1 MNPSS
6 KRGFHKLLVLFMVL
20 PSLLLRILGL
30 GRNPNKTLGLETT
43 NNHTIAWKTI
53 QSFKSPCSSI
63 QNHIVPYLS
72 LALLLF
78 SSSSLPLPLLLSFPL
93 LPFFS
98 TFFVS
103 QNETKFALIHVLLRP
118 CLAKSIKT
126 FFFLSFSNCIL
137 VPNFSSIS
145 IPSFLYLP

>member
-20 PSLLLRILGL
+20 PSLPLRILGL

-63 QNHIVPYLS
+63 PFCLLELLS
-72 LALLLF
+72 F
-78 SSSSLPLPLLLSFPL
+78 SSSSLPLPLLLLLSFPL
-93 LPFFS
+93 FS
-98 TFFVS
+98 PSLYGSLSLFGDQIWS
-103 QNETKFALIHVLLRP
+103 SLIPCLLRP
-118 CLAKSIKT
+118 CLAKS
-126 FFFLSFSNCIL
+126 FFSFLLLAFHFCIL
-137 VPNFSSIS
+137 VPHFSFIS
-145 IPSFLYLP
+145 IPSFL